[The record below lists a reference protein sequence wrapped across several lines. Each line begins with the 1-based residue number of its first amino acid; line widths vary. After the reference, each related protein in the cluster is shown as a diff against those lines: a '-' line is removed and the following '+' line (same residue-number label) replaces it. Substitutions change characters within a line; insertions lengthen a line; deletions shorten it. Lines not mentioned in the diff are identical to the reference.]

1 MLFTTIP
8 LWLDLILLYTF
19 NKLIQLMVNVEI
31 NLLPV
36 IINVFLYN
44 FMGILLQ
51 DTLILAV
58 FLGL

>member
-1 MLFTTIP
+1 
-8 LWLDLILLYTF
+8 
-19 NKLIQLMVNVEI
+19 MVHVEI
-31 NLLPV
+31 NLLTV
-36 IINVFLYN
+36 TINVFLYN